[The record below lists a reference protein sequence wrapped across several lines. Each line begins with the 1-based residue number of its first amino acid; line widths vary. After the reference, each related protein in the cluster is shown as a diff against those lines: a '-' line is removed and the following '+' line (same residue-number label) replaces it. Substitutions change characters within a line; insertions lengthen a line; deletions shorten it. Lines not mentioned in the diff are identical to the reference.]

1 MALAV
6 RLCDELRLRRDETLY
21 AAGQLHPA
29 LDGEFNRIG
38 EIAMVIKHEAEIDE
52 RELSRKRLARDRV
65 VDDRQRE
72 RADAASHRIWE
83 TRIIDRANSG
93 GQLPTP
99 DRLKQ
104 SRVAFAGTALEYL
117 RASSGRRRRSALT
130 DRALLIRPRRRSL
143 QR

>member
-1 MALAV
+1 MRSQRRGGAGG

-21 AAGQLHPA
+21 AAGQLHPT
-29 LDGEFNRIG
+29 LDGGFNRIG
-38 EIAMVIKHEAEIDE
+38 EIAIVIEHEAEIDE

-93 GQLPTP
+93 GQLPAP

-104 SRVAFAGTALEYL
+104 RRVASPEP
-117 RASSGRRRRSALT
+117 
-130 DRALLIRPRRRSL
+130 LLNICELHQDVADGAR
-143 QR
+143 